1 MITSSDLG
9 ISITTGYGK
18 LTLSVAPTLTPVTVA
33 EAKTHLRIDSTFTD
47 DDTYIGTLIDVATL
61 AAENYTNL
69 AIMQQTLNLQ
79 IDSFPDYF
87 NLLKGQLRTLT
98 INQITY
104 QDENNVTQTLAASNY
119 IADGSIKPARIY
131 FTPDATI
138 PSTFDIPNAVKVN
151 FTLGCTAASQ
161 VPAPIRQAILL
172 TIGRFYE
179 IRQDVVTGTIA
190 TTIPKTVEYL
200 LNPYRVQG

>member
-69 AIMQQTLNLQ
+69 AIMQQTFILQ

-87 NLLKGQLRTLT
+87 NLLKGQLGTLT
-98 INQITY
+98 VNQITY
-104 QDENNVTQTLAASNY
+104 QDENNATQTLAASNY

-138 PSTFDIPNAVKVN
+138 PSTFDIPNAVSVN
-151 FTLGCTAASQ
+151 FTLGCSSASQ

-190 TTIPKTVEYL
+190 TTIPRTVEYL
-200 LNPYRVQG
+200 LNPYRIQG

>member
-9 ISITTGYGK
+9 ISVTTGYGK
-18 LTLSVAPTLTPVTVA
+18 LRLKTAPTLKPVSVA
-33 EAKTHLRIDSTFTD
+33 EAKTHLRIDSSFSD

-69 AIMQQTLNLQ
+69 ALMQQTWYLD

-87 NLLKGQLRTLT
+87 YLLKGTLERVT
-98 INQITY
+98 VNSITY
-104 QDENNVTQTLAASNY
+104 KDEDNVTQTLAASNY
-119 IADGSIKPARIY
+119 VADGSIKPARIY

-138 PSTFDIPNAVKVN
+138 PSTYDVPNAVTVD
-151 FTLGCTAASQ
+151 FTLGFTTSDD
-161 VPAPIRQAILL
+161 VPAPIKQAILL

-190 TTIPKTVEYL
+190 TTIPRTVEYL